1 MLTVAINPYHLTLR
15 ELPAMAG
22 LLLADRTVTVL
33 PTPHTGDD
41 RDDIKRAMFACPRY
55 TRLLD
60 TWRWASTLWRDG
72 TISSLFDGQDAMT
85 DVHGAMADMAASPAC
100 KPLHPFLHKELLKK
114 PVEMLDRLS
123 ADMLKGGPDPGFCM
137 PIAQG
142 LDRFAARHSLVVTR
156 AGRDA
161 ASGKSAASAGGGTAS
176 LVQRAEEMLGV
187 TVFSVAVPVLA
198 SASGRTIDDLRAD
211 LEAELRPLRE
221 AIAKVAT
228 EATMR
233 FAAATVGEVADGVK
247 AAAEAQAAQRRIRD
261 AAAVYSQAFEDVIGG
276 VLNHDDD
283 RGIRITAATCRMVC
297 RVLPAD
303 AVVRSSVAALRT
315 ARRVGLLRAEGEEAD
330 SDQDG
335 AEVAKPVTTLVIS
348 AMPR

>member
-1 MLTVAINPYHLTLR
+1 
-15 ELPAMAG
+15 MAG

-41 RDDIKRAMFACPRY
+41 RDDIKRAMFVCPRY
-55 TRLLD
+55 SRLLD

-72 TISSLFDGQDAMT
+72 TISSLFDGQDAMA
-85 DVHGAMADMAASPAC
+85 DVHGAMADMAANPAC
-100 KPLHPFLHKELLKK
+100 KPLHPFLHKDLLKK

-123 ADMLKGGPDPGFCM
+123 ADLLKGGPDPGFCM
-137 PIAQG
+137 PVAQG
-142 LDRFAARHSLVVTR
+142 LDRFASRHSLLVTR

-161 ASGKSAASAGGGTAS
+161 ASGKSAAAAGGGTAS
-176 LVQRAEEMLGV
+176 LVQKAEEMLGV

-211 LEAELRPLRE
+211 LEAELRPLRK
-221 AIAKVAT
+221 AIAEVAV
-228 EATMR
+228 AAAMR
-233 FAAATVGEVADGVK
+233 FGAGSAGEAGD
-247 AAAEAQAAQRRIRD
+247 AQAAQRRIRE
-261 AAAVYSQAFEDVIGG
+261 AAAVYSEAFEDVIGG

-283 RGIRITAATCRMVC
+283 RGIRITAATCRVVC
-297 RVLPAD
+297 RILPAD

-315 ARRVGLLRAEGEEAD
+315 ARRVGLLRQEGDETNPAAD
-330 SDQDG
+330 G
-335 AEVAKPVTTLVIS
+335 VEVTKPVTTLVIS